1 MGGPNWTVYP
11 GQKNQLCHNQP
22 SGASLWSENRSWDGT
37 AALFVATD
45 IKGNIRRLGGVEG
58 KANW

>member
-1 MGGPNWTVYP
+1 MGGPNWTVYLS
-11 GQKNQLCHNQP
+11 QKNQPCHNQLL
-22 SGASLWSENRSWDGT
+22 GASLWSKNRPWDGT

-58 KANW
+58 MANW